1 MIDYD
6 GRRFRSHGHGPDAAV
21 TTYHQERD
29 LLWAELSGSGVRRGA
44 LTGRCDQDGALVFA
58 YTMVLDDGRV
68 IAGRCRSVPRVLD
81 DGRIVLREAWERF
94 APYASAGVSELEEVR

>member
-6 GRRFRSHGHGPDAAV
+6 GRRFRAEGKGPGAAV
-21 TTYHQERD
+21 TTYRQDGD

-44 LTGRCDQDGALVFA
+44 LTGRCAGDGSLEFA

-68 IAGRCRSVPRVLD
+68 ISGRCESTPELLG
-81 DGRIVLREAWERF
+81 DGRVRLHERWERF
-94 APYASAGVSELEEVR
+94 APHADTGAAVLEEVR